1 MSLVGSYS
9 APCEWQGG
17 RFMELNR
24 VDQVLQHWS
33 WAEAEEAM
41 SLGFD
46 TGGLTGPLASA
57 VMDEPSDSKPAGS
70 F

>member
-1 MSLVGSYS
+1 MNGKAS
-9 APCEWQGG
+9 A
-17 RFMELNR
+17 RFIELNR

-33 WAEAEEAM
+33 CADAEEAM

-46 TGGLTGPLASA
+46 PGGLTGPLASA
-57 VMDEPSDSKPAGS
+57 VMHELSDLKPVGS